1 MASLA
6 RIALSLAS
14 SIEFPLATATPNLL
28 LPEIEGFP
36 NNRIWVS
43 GSFSALSTSLN
54 EISSELPSPSMTL
67 EALGPCC
74 MMFGIGRPKMALA

>member
-43 GSFSALSTSLN
+43 GSFSALSTPLN
-54 EISSELPSPSMTL
+54 EISSESLTKNYARST
-67 EALGPCC
+67 
-74 MMFGIGRPKMALA
+74 RPMLHDVWNWKT

>member
-43 GSFSALSTSLN
+43 GSFSALSTPLN
-54 EISSELPSPSMTL
+54 RFPLSDPHQELH
-67 EALGPCC
+67 
-74 MMFGIGRPKMALA
+74 

>member
-43 GSFSALSTSLN
+43 GSFSALSTPLN
-54 EISSELPSPSMTL
+54 EISSELTFTKYYTRSTGSMLHDVWNWKT
-67 EALGPCC
+67 
-74 MMFGIGRPKMALA
+74 